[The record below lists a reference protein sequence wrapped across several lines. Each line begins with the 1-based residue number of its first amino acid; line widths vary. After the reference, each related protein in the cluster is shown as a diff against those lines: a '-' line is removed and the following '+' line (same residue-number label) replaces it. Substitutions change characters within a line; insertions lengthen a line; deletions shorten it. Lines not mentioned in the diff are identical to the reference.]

1 MTTKFENPIL
11 SGFYPDPSI
20 CRVGEDYYMVTSS
33 FCYFPG
39 LPVFHSRDLVHWNQ
53 IGHAIHRESQLDYMD
68 CDHSGGLWAPTIR
81 YYNGYFYIINTFS
94 LKDSEAYPDSVCK
107 NFVIRTDDIWAGH
120 WSDPI
125 FITGA
130 DGIDPSLFWDDDER
144 LWYTGNCCPSPMEW
158 AGHRAIYLMEL
169 DLETFQPL
177 GKRRIIWDGAYTHC
191 DYIEAPHLYKID
203 GWYYLMV
210 AAGGTQENHSVM
222 ISRSKC
228 VEGPYE
234 VCPRNPVVTA
244 RHSWNNPTF
253 ASVGHGD
260 LVQTQNG
267 EWWMVLLAVRPY
279 SDYQYNMGRETCLLP
294 IAWDEQGWPY
304 ADNEAGTLRQ
314 YERMPDL
321 PLCYSKPEIA
331 ADNFENPSLG
341 MQWNTMRPW
350 TEGQPDLI
358 SRPGCL
364 RLHAEKEKISDSKHC
379 AFVGRRQQHFSF
391 EAVTKMEAYLEKEG
405 DFAGLAIIQNH
416 KNYILF
422 GLEKQKTQTALK
434 LIVCEQGHCAV
445 CHERNVIH
453 TEKIYLGIQAYTE
466 EYGFFYGETEAD
478 YIPIKETVPTDL
490 LSTTKTGGFTGVY
503 IGFYASGN
511 GKETESY
518 ADYDWFVYEG
528 K

>member
-1 MTTKFENPIL
+1 M
-11 SGFYPDPSI
+11 
-20 CRVGEDYYMVTSS
+20 
-33 FCYFPG
+33 
-39 LPVFHSRDLVHWNQ
+39 
-53 IGHAIHRESQLDYMD
+53 
-68 CDHSGGLWAPTIR
+68 
-81 YYNGYFYIINTFS
+81 
-94 LKDSEAYPDSVCK
+94 
-107 NFVIRTDDIWAGH
+107 
-120 WSDPI
+120 
-125 FITGA
+125 
-130 DGIDPSLFWDDDER
+130 
-144 LWYTGNCCPSPMEW
+144 
-158 AGHRAIYLMEL
+158 
-169 DLETFQPL
+169 
-177 GKRRIIWDGAYTHC
+177 
-191 DYIEAPHLYKID
+191 
-203 GWYYLMV
+203 
-210 AAGGTQENHSVM
+210 
-222 ISRSKC
+222 
-228 VEGPYE
+228 
-234 VCPRNPVVTA
+234 
-244 RHSWNNPTF
+244 
-253 ASVGHGD
+253 
-260 LVQTQNG
+260 
-267 EWWMVLLAVRPY
+267 LAVRPY

-321 PLCYSKPEIA
+321 PLCYSRPEIA